1 MPFNTRLDRVYRT
14 DGARQVKLDIYYP
27 VTPVSGGS
35 TTYIAIHGGGWKN
48 GSKSDIGGVLKG
60 NANAG
65 YVIVCPDYKLST
77 VSTPSWPVAV
87 EDLLECV
94 RWCRRNAATYNIKTS
109 RIYIGGDS
117 AGGHLAELIATY
129 GELNLGDVPTD
140 GYPPTGQAK
149 GDVSSRVAGVGVIYG
164 NPNIA
169 WSPTAGDDI
178 EQFLGVA
185 YATNPTRYEDASAAF
200 HIRASQPPVWHA
212 HGTLDA
218 IIDIAA
224 VDDYFADLNAA
235 SIANDLERLVGK
247 GHAFGWNPDGRDLF
261 DEMMAFLES
270 QPPQDESGGGGGGEV
285 ATTFCTPLNNVA
297 TTVGATYTSGGT
309 SLTVATGTGLLF
321 GSPTSGNPI
330 RITVVT
336 AAAVDAN
343 GNITDRT
350 KVAIFKCTGRST
362 DTLTGL
368 TLDEG
373 TAQNY
378 AVGDKVYLRV
388 TAKTVSDLQTSI
400 NALEAAQI
408 VTTQA
413 VSALDNEFSLG
424 SLSTGMLRVSVASGV
439 GTPETA
445 VEGTHYYGP
454 GGTDV
459 ALADG
464 GTGASSASG
473 ARTNLGLV
481 IGTDVQAQNATLAS
495 IASAAKVSV
504 ALGGTNLTAT
514 PTNGQLLIGN
524 GSGYTLA
531 SLTAGAN
538 VTITPGAG
546 TIEIASSGG
555 GGGGMAIGSAVTSGT
570 TGSILFVGSGTNLTQ
585 DNANLFWDDT
595 NNRLGIGSASP
606 SHTLT
611 VATADAVIAKVTS
624 SSTSPARL
632 RINTTGAT
640 GGNTGFELAESDTKK
655 YTVAS
660 YAASGTNRSFVIY
673 NEQTTSNSIIV
684 NGDDNVVTCVGTGIT
699 ALNGSNISTG
709 TVAVARLPV
718 MVASGGSH
726 AAGIVPDTPASS
738 GTTKFLREDASWA
751 VPAGGGGGSPGGN
764 SGELQFNDAGA
775 FAGVANVETTGGHLK
790 LVSEAAPGSPTNG
803 EFWYDSTSGLLRF
816 RTGAMTLTHPALAFL
831 QTQEITVGNTT
842 TETTFLGTGIGSSTI
857 DADMWYVGRMI
868 KCRWWGHHST
878 HSTPSVM
885 TWKVR
890 LNGVAG
896 TQLLSSFATSVAP
909 QASISSR
916 YWEVEVY
923 LYCTSTGA
931 TGTLRCH
938 GNAKRCREPAT
949 SAVAEMINMN
959 STSDITVDI
968 TTDKT
973 IDLTMTWTTANANNT
988 ITCTGATYEV
998 LN

>member
-27 VTPVSGGS
+27 VTPVPGGS
-35 TTYIAIHGGGWKN
+35 TTYIAIHGGGWKG
-48 GSKSDIGGVLKG
+48 GSKSDIGGILKG
-60 NANAG
+60 NANSG

-87 EDLLECV
+87 EDLLECI
-94 RWCRRNAATYNIKTS
+94 RWCRRNASTYNINTA
-109 RIYIGGDS
+109 RIYVGGDS

-164 NPNIA
+164 NPNLA

-218 IIDIAA
+218 VISIDR

-285 ATTFCTPLNNVA
+285 ATTFCTPLNNVS

-309 SLTVATGTGLLF
+309 SLTVAAGTGTLF
-321 GSPTSGNPI
+321 GSPTASAPV

-378 AVGDKVYLRV
+378 AIGDKVYLRV

-424 SLSTGMLRVSVASGV
+424 SLSTGILRVSVASGV

-531 SLTAGAN
+531 TLTAGAN
-538 VTITPGAG
+538 VTITNGAG

-611 VATADAVIAKVTS
+611 VATADAVIAKVSS

-640 GGNTGFELAESDTKK
+640 GGNTGFELSESDTKK
-655 YTVAS
+655 FTVAS
-660 YAASGTNRSFVIY
+660 LDRSHTNRDFTIY
-673 NEQTTSNSIIV
+673 NEQTSAYSLQI
-684 NGDDNVVTCVGTGIT
+684 NGDNEVVTCVGSGIT
-699 ALNGSNISTG
+699 ALNGSNISSG
-709 TVAVARLPV
+709 TVPVARLPV

-726 AAGIVPDTPASS
+726 AAGIVPDTPVSS
-738 GTTKFLREDASWA
+738 GTTKFLREDATWA

-790 LVSEAAPGSPTNG
+790 LIAEAAPGSPANG

-816 RTGAMTLTHPALAFL
+816 RTGAMTLTQPALAFL
-831 QTQEITVGNTT
+831 QTQAITVANTT
-842 TETTFLGTGIGSSTI
+842 TETTLLGTGVGSSTI

-868 KCRWWGHHST
+868 KCKWWGHYST
-878 HSTPSVM
+878 HTTAPTM
-885 TWKVR
+885 MFRLR

-896 TQLLSSFATSVAP
+896 TQLASSFVSTVSP
-909 QASISSR
+909 QSSISEE
-916 YWEVEVY
+916 YWEVEAYVY
-923 LYCTSTGA
+923 CSATGA
-931 TGTLRCH
+931 TGTLLVQGRCTRLRD
-938 GNAKRCREPAT
+938 NAT
-949 SAVAEMINMN
+949 SVVTESFTFGATTGV
-959 STSDITVDI
+959 TVDI

-973 IDLTMTWTTANANNT
+973 LDLSVTWGTANANNT
-988 ITCTGATYEV
+988 ITCMGSTFEV